1 MSLAD
6 ATWQEFA
13 RGANVQESWV
23 LWLYDSNGGVLR
35 LGDKDSSLGG
45 YTTHGMVTDWGDIR
59 RSIDLSK
66 FSASVDNVTVRVTN
80 AMYHGAK
87 LIETIGPHTA
97 GYKYINRE
105 VRIVSYLNGNAASEM
120 RLYTGRLRNLK
131 WTADEIELD
140 IEQAQPW
147 DFIRI
152 PDTVDSRTQTPIPVV
167 YGAFTA
173 NASNYATSNYCTGK
187 LLWPVKIVRRSAT
200 LLAGHSL
207 HDPGTAR
214 LHIYEQTPDLFVPI
228 VDSVDAYWDSAALE
242 PGEAYYTLAADGV
255 LRHAFKAKGEYDTSD
270 AWEDFTDPELAFD
283 DLDTDDGSSTYATAT
298 KSAANSFG
306 DYLANFILPFNVPN
320 TITDKP
326 DGLYIIVRYRITLNA
341 GALDGGHSQTI
352 YFEDS
357 SGVKDSDTV
366 TIDGTWRTVTLQLTD
381 NPVPSNLSIRFL
393 VYGTAATANFTVDVA
408 DIRLD
413 VETRIN
419 EAGDP
424 QAIVSVQDDIEH
436 LYCSGNGLEMSWS
449 AGNPVEHIHEL
460 HRDVLHRFCGHTTTP
475 TGWAALNTAR
485 GSGAAY
491 PWLCRYWQHE
501 KTDVR
506 EILEQAQFE
515 GAFIFV
521 WDMTATGT
529 GRYLLPQASYSSSD
543 VVATIVE
550 ARDTTGLEYSHTPF
564 EDLVTKQVIS
574 YQRHPADSRYIAT
587 WTETNATA
595 RTAWNIQTLENVEQV
610 ELDMLVDDGAV
621 QDWASIRD
629 NIFGDLKRIVSTTI
643 LNPRWFIIEIGD
655 IVQFDGDARYYMVTD
670 ERRTMGRLTITAR
683 EVYA

>member
-23 LWLYDSNGGVLR
+23 LWLYDSNGGVLH

-45 YTTHGMVTDWGDIR
+45 YMTHGMVTDWGDIR

-66 FSASVDNVTVRVTN
+66 FCASVDNVTVRVTN

-173 NASNYATSNYCTGK
+173 NASTEASPGYANGK
-187 LLWPVKIVRRSAT
+187 ALWPVKVVRKT
-200 LLAGHSL
+200 CNDLAGHSL
-207 HDPGTAR
+207 IDPGTAR
-214 LHIYEQTPDLFVPI
+214 LHIYEQSKDIFSPLTDQ
-228 VDSVDAYWDSAALE
+228 DGAYIDNAELE
-242 PGEAYYTLAADGV
+242 SGESYYTVMADPA
-255 LRHAFKAKGEYDTSD
+255 LMHFIKCKADHNASVTYN
-270 AWEDFTDPELAFD
+270 DFTDSELATDTPTAD
-283 DLDTDDGSSTYATAT
+283 DSGTTSATCVIEITEAGPPQPHGWGNITISVPATEIETDGGVDVT
-298 KSAANSFG
+298 
-306 DYLANFILPFNVPN
+306 
-320 TITDKP
+320 
-326 DGLYIIVRYRITLNA
+326 VRYKITETSGNIRSESRIYLTSGAGTTHDDVAIGTNGVWNSATL
-341 GALDGGHSQTI
+341 TI
-352 YFEDS
+352 S
-357 SGVKDSDTV
+357 TS
-366 TIDGTWRTVTLQLTD
+366 
-381 NPVPSNLSIRFL
+381 PVPSSFRLLFYL
-393 VYGTAATANFTVDVA
+393 YGDDVGDIGTVELADVRLEFKCKLKSTSDLQALLQAT
-408 DIRLD
+408 
-413 VETRIN
+413 
-419 EAGDP
+419 
-424 QAIVSVQDDIEH
+424 SSIEH
-436 LYCSGNGLEMSWS
+436 LYCSGNGLGRSWTTGS
-449 AGNPVEHIHEL
+449 VADIHEL

-475 TGWAALNTAR
+475 TGWTGLDSKR
-485 GSGAAY
+485 SG
-491 PWLCRYWQHE
+491 WSVRYWQHE
-501 KTDVR
+501 KTDVQ

-643 LNPRWFIIEIGD
+643 LNPRWSIIEIGD